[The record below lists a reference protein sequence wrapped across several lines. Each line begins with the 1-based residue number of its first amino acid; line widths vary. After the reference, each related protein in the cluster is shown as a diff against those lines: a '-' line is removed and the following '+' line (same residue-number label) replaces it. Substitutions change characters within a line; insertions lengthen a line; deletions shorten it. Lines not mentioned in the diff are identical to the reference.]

1 MNKKEIAKLNKKFAK
16 TYKVDLTRERV
27 DCKVSLI
34 KVKNYLINTYNPYT
48 DEYNDKFF
56 IIHVFNHYKYKSEYD
71 LIESIHK
78 DLLQFIKINVKE
90 NEQNI

>member
-27 DCKVSLI
+27 DCKVSLT
-34 KVKNYLINTYNPYT
+34 KAKNYLINTYNPYL
-48 DEYNDKFF
+48 DEYNDKYF
-56 IIHVFNHYKYKSEYD
+56 ILNVFNHYKYKIEYD
-71 LIESIHK
+71 LIERIHK

>member
-34 KVKNYLINTYNPYT
+34 KVKNYLI
-48 DEYNDKFF
+48 KM
-56 IIHVFNHYKYKSEYD
+56 K
-71 LIESIHK
+71 
-78 DLLQFIKINVKE
+78 IKIYF
-90 NEQNI
+90 